1 MYAELCACLFL
12 FVCVCSHALPGDP
25 VCQNNRSCYGGSC
38 DCGSLYNGTYCE
50 NGASRNPVILDIS
63 CMSLLW
69 RVCMHM
75 HVCPFPPQLLVY
87 RVGTS
92 TASMVAL
99 VSVEH
104 VNVWAHTLGHTA
116 STETVSWSSASA
128 TTKCIQMAPCTM
140 HIPLFPGDSPCQN
153 GRCVS
158 GEFYAYCACDYG
170 YTGYNCETS
179 KSSTRLVLCAKGASM
194 DGLFN

>member
-75 HVCPFPPQLLVY
+75 HVCPLPPSAIGVPCGDEYCFNGGTCVGGTCECVGSYTGAYCQY
-87 RVGTS
+87 RDCK
-92 TASMVAL
+92 L
-99 VSVEH
+99 F
-104 VNVWAHTLGHTA
+104 
-116 STETVSWSSASA
+116 
-128 TTKCIQMAPCTM
+128 KCISN
-140 HIPLFPGDSPCQN
+140 H
-153 GRCVS
+153 
-158 GEFYAYCACDYG
+158 
-170 YTGYNCETS
+170 
-179 KSSTRLVLCAKGASM
+179 
-194 DGLFN
+194 